1 VRDKSIKE
9 RILKL
14 PLPQK
19 LIGIGAFLAL
29 VGSVLPWYSDID
41 TFNHGVQFLGVTGP
55 LYLVGF
61 IIIGLSLFSLILT
74 GFYVFDK
81 NLPDLPMKESLVYV
95 LSGATGLFL
104 LLIANSVYFHNDFGT
119 NITSKEYGAG
129 MLIVFIGVIAVTLGG
144 IMQSRESGTVRF
156 LNKFKKETEVKE
168 PEEKLD
174 PVVELNNFQKEQA
187 EEKQKT
193 TEAEPQIQPRPELQ
207 AEPKKPIAQERFEG
221 HKGVREY
228 KAKSATPEQA
238 TASTSTKVRREPYP
252 DSDFLTKEA
261 AATSKPD
268 EKKDDAPVN
277 PNSVIRMDL

>member
-1 VRDKSIKE
+1 MRTKSIKE
-9 RILKL
+9 KLLKL

-19 LIGIGAFLAL
+19 LVGIGAALAL
-29 VGSVLPWYSDID
+29 IGSVLPWYSDID

-61 IIIGLSLFSLILT
+61 IIIGVSLFSLILT
-74 GFYVFDK
+74 GFYIFDK

-119 NITSKEYGAG
+119 NITSKEYGIG
-129 MLIVFIGVIAVTLGG
+129 MLIVFIGVIGVTLGG
-144 IMQSRESGTVRF
+144 IMQSRESGTARF
-156 LNKFKKETEVKE
+156 LNKFKEETEVKE

-193 TEAEPQIQPRPELQ
+193 SEPEPQIKPEIQ

-228 KAKSATPEQA
+228 KAKSATPEQTGA
-238 TASTSTKVRREPYP
+238 STKVRREPYP
-252 DSDFLTKEA
+252 DSNFLKKDEPA
-261 AATSKPD
+261 PSNSN